1 MSGPRS
7 AIVVDDDAITLVVMA
22 RMLEEEGFEVQSAAS
37 ATAAL
42 RLMKTRAC
50 DLIAADHQMLPITG
64 LDFWTFLRTSKKA
77 PHARTPFI
85 LITSPDR
92 HAHLSATHP
101 ELPVVLRKPFNGEM
115 LRRAIRDAQD
125 ARQGPAGARA
135 APP

>member
-1 MSGPRS
+1 MGSRS

-22 RMLEEEGFEVQSAAS
+22 RMLEQEGFDVQSASS

-42 RLMKTRAC
+42 RLLREWHC

-64 LDFWTFLRTSKKA
+64 LDFWSFLRTSRRTR
-77 PHARTPFI
+77 HADTPFI

-92 HAHLSATHP
+92 HAQLASTHP

-115 LRRAIRDAQD
+115 LRRAIRDAQSD
-125 ARQGPAGARA
+125 RQTARSALR
-135 APP
+135 

>member
-22 RMLEEEGFEVQSAAS
+22 RMLEGEGFKVQSAPS
-37 ATAAL
+37 ATQAL
-42 RLMKTRAC
+42 RMLSRGAC

-77 PHARTPFI
+77 RHAGTPFI

-92 HAHLSATHP
+92 HAHLMATHP
-101 ELPVVLRKPFNGEM
+101 ELPVVLRKPFNGDM
-115 LRRAIRDAQD
+115 LRQAIGHAEADRGKPQD
-125 ARQGPAGARA
+125 AGPR
-135 APP
+135 P